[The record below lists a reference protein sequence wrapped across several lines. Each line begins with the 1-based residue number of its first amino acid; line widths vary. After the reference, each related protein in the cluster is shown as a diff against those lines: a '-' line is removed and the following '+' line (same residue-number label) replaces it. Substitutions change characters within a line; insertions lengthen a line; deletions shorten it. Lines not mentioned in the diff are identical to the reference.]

1 MSDEQ
6 KKPLARHE
14 GGKGGFFHDLSLRV
28 RLILRLMADRRVSFF
43 LKLLPI
49 GTLLYMVVPD
59 IFPGPLDDA
68 AVIWLGTTLF
78 VELCPQDI
86 VQEHMDEMT
95 SVINAEWREIER
107 GSDEDEEAQDSS

>member
-1 MSDEQ
+1 
-6 KKPLARHE
+6 
-14 GGKGGFFHDLSLRV
+14 
-28 RLILRLMADRRVSFF
+28 MADRRVSFF